1 MFERNEMVAE
11 GTALADRP
19 PTYVEIRVKG
29 QLEGEM
35 WTRWF
40 EGASIA
46 PETGGETVLRGPVRD
61 QAALYGMLARL
72 RDLALPLVSVRV
84 YRGGGD
90 PPWAGRRM
98 GLSPRVNWLLVFVY
112 LLMGGG
118 LAALTVFLTSDA
130 GIDTALALAMMFA
143 ALGGIGGAFRRLD
156 GGRGWIAPITLAWI
170 GAASSMTVYIAV
182 ARLVSVAL
190 ILSLLALAV
199 GGGLLYLFV
208 QREGTPRRLK
218 EVPDGV
224 EYPYDE
230 GYPVDEPRV

>member
-1 MFERNEMVAE
+1 MSERNEMVAE
-11 GTALADRP
+11 GTALADKP

-40 EGASIA
+40 EGVSIA

-61 QAALYGMLARL
+61 QATLYGMLARL

-84 YRGGGD
+84 VRGD

-98 GLSPRVNWLLVFVY
+98 NLSPRVNWTLVAVY

-118 LAALTVFLTSDA
+118 LGALTVFLTSDA

-170 GAASSMTVYIAV
+170 GAGSSMTVYIAV
-182 ARLVSVAL
+182 SGLVSVAL
-190 ILSLLALAV
+190 ILSLLALAA

-208 QREGTPRRLK
+208 RREGTPRRLR
-218 EVPDGV
+218 EVPEGV
-224 EYPYDE
+224 ENPYDE

>member
-1 MFERNEMVAE
+1 MFEQGEMVTE
-11 GTALADRP
+11 GTALADKP

-46 PETGGETVLRGPVRD
+46 PETGGETVLRAPVRD

-84 YRGGGD
+84 FRGGD
-90 PPWAGRRM
+90 PPWAGRRVA
-98 GLSPRVNWLLVFVY
+98 LSPRVNWTLLAVY

-143 ALGGIGGAFRRLD
+143 ALGGIAGAFRRLD
-156 GGRGWIAPITLAWI
+156 GGRGWIAPIALAWI
-170 GAASSMTVYIAV
+170 GAGSAMTVYIAV
-182 ARLVSVAL
+182 AGLISVAL
-190 ILSLLALAV
+190 ILSLLALAA

-208 QREGTPRRLK
+208 RREGTPRRLR
-218 EVPDGV
+218 ELPDGV
-224 EYPYDE
+224 EYPVDE
-230 GYPVDEPRV
+230 GYPGDEPRV

>member
-11 GTALADRP
+11 GTALADKP

-40 EGASIA
+40 EGVSIA

-61 QAALYGMLARL
+61 QAALYGMLSRL

-84 YRGGGD
+84 FRGGGD

-98 GLSPRVNWLLVFVY
+98 NLSPRVNWTLVAVY
-112 LLMGGG
+112 VLMGGG

-182 ARLVSVAL
+182 SGLISVAL